1 MAFADCYTVLY
12 RLSADPFDAPF
23 EPSGGVPVADSEKG
37 SMLDHV
43 SVRTNRIRSLARPN
57 SEFSISLRIAAT
69 RASEF
74 SRSPRKSS
82 TRIRRLDRLKL
93 EIR

>member
-43 SVRTNRIRSLARPN
+43 YRQNEPN
-57 SEFSISLRIAAT
+57 TLT
-69 RASEF
+69 G
-74 SRSPRKSS
+74 S
-82 TRIRRLDRLKL
+82 TK
-93 EIR
+93 